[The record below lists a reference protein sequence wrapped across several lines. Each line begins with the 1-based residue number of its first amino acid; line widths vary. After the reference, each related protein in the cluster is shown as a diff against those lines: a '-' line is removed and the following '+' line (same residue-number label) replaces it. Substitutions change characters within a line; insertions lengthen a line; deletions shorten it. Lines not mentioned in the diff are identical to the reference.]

1 MKITTI
7 VALASGL
14 GLALAI
20 PQVRADEWN
29 QLTKMT
35 FNEPTE
41 IPGRVL
47 PAGTYTFKLINTAD
61 GEDTVEVRDQTNHVA
76 GIFLTIPD
84 YRMKLT
90 GKTVVTF
97 SERPDGAPAALK
109 AWFYPGENF
118 GHRFV
123 YPRSEAAKLARAN
136 NESVAAMPD
145 EELKGFASRPHRS
158 HITAAQP
165 SGEEVDSSQAFAA
178 HPDESADQK

>member
-20 PQVRADEWN
+20 PQVRADDWN
-29 QLTKMT
+29 QLTNMT
-35 FNEPTE
+35 FSEPTE
-41 IPGRVL
+41 IPGHVL
-47 PAGTYTFKLINTAD
+47 PAGTYTFKLINTD
-61 GEDTVEVRDQTNHVA
+61 NGEDTVEVRDQNSHVE

-84 YRMKLT
+84 YRMKLS

-97 SERPDGAPAALK
+97 SERPEGAPAALK

-145 EELKGFASRPHRS
+145 EELKGFATRPHRS

-165 SGEEVDSSQAFAA
+165 SGEDVDSSQAFAA
-178 HPDESADQK
+178 HPDESAEQR